1 MTYLSRFLSS
11 FLDLN
16 SVEMWI
22 WIDLLNLVMSE
33 IKIYN
38 LRIVPPEPIFQEIVQ
53 IKHEFEFVFG
63 KQPLSQSKPHITLAA
78 FKMYPQDEEILFKI
92 FNQLAEIKKFQIGI
106 QGFDIFENKSNTLYI
121 KVLNTEEIKKIHTQ
135 LKILWIRDLHKEL
148 RSINISST
156 PHITISKTDGNKML
170 RESLDYFQE
179 KEYVR
184 QFEVSQLTLVS
195 RKEYKTWDWEY
206 QIELKADF

>member
-1 MTYLSRFLSS
+1 MNKT
-11 FLDLN
+11 
-16 SVEMWI
+16 
-22 WIDLLNLVMSE
+22 
-33 IKIYN
+33 KIYN
-38 LRIVPPEPIFQEIVQ
+38 LRIVPPEPMLQEIVQ
-53 IKHEFEFVFG
+53 IKRQFEVAFG
-63 KQPLSQSKPHITLAA
+63 RQPLSRSKPHITLAK
-78 FKMYPQDEEILFKI
+78 FEMYPEDEEILLKYFG
-92 FNQLAEIKKFQIGI
+92 QLSEFKKFQIGI

-121 KVLNTEEIKKIHTQ
+121 KVLNTEKIKKIHTQ
-135 LKILWIRDLHKEL
+135 LKILWIRDFHKEL
-148 RSINISST
+148 RSIKIAST